1 MTAQSGR
8 IFLLASWV
16 VHKERHLIT
25 WTDDLNRVTCERQLE
40 PRLMRLLCL
49 LADNAGSVLTRDE
62 LITALWP
69 RVVVNENSLTRAVSD
84 LRRLLSPP
92 DGSNIQFIQTIPKRG
107 YRLQILPEACVSGQP
122 TFAASRCADSPSV
135 SNHARS
141 WIPAI
146 AACLLLTLS
155 VIYQGSLNQSPLN
168 QWSPHQSSLQ
178 SADNMTAQHLSGSAD
193 SQSAHQASEWHHKV
207 MTATPTG
214 AERQPRLTLSQ
225 THPGVWPAAD
235 INSAWQFDRPATD
248 RAVIAPSGELIAFV
262 DSREGISHLNLRQLL
277 GPAEPWTAF
286 STDEDI
292 YHIQWSPLDA
302 GLLFTVGVSAQ
313 SKNQTY
319 YLRLMLLDLETFT
332 LHELYRREWPVNI
345 DTDIQKDAGNLT

>member
-1 MTAQSGR
+1 MTAQSGS
-8 IFLLASWV
+8 IFLLAYWT
-16 VHKERHLIT
+16 VHKDRHLIT
-25 WTDDLNRVTCERQLE
+25 WADDQNGVTCERQLE

-49 LADNAGSVLTRDE
+49 LADNAGNVLTRDE

-92 DGSNIQFIQTIPKRG
+92 DGSNIQFIQTVPKRG
-107 YRLQILPEACVSGQP
+107 YRLQIPPEALIFDQP
-122 TFAASRCADSPSV
+122 TFAASCCADSKSV
-135 SNHARS
+135 SNPARS

-155 VIYQGSLNQSPLN
+155 VIYQGSLNQS
-168 QWSPHQSSLQ
+168 SLQ
-178 SADNMTAQHLSGSAD
+178 SAENMTAQLLSGTAD
-193 SQSAHQASEWHHKV
+193 SQIAHQASEWHDKV
-207 MTATPTG
+207 MTATPLG
-214 AERQPRLTLSQ
+214 AGLQPRLTLSQ
-225 THPGVWPAAD
+225 DHPGVWPAAD
-235 INSAWQFDRPATD
+235 VWQFDRPATD
-248 RAVIAPSGELIAFV
+248 RAVIAPGGDLIAYV
-262 DSREGISHLNLRQLL
+262 DSREGISHLNLRHMLS
-277 GPAEPWTAF
+277 PAEPWTAF
-286 STDEDI
+286 STDEAI

-313 SKNQTY
+313 SKDRTD

-345 DTDIQKDAGNLT
+345 DTDIHKDTGSLT